1 MVVHTSGC
9 AWGAQREEG
18 NVEARGGAVRGSLA
32 KRESDMVVKYSPQ
45 PLKSKEGPITGV
57 LFYEG
62 SVHASI
68 RSLMSSLLFPRL
80 SFGLTIR
87 CPKRLALG
95 TQRAVA
101 ISPTGKAESAQRKR
115 GSLMGY
121 SAAGVGAPCL
131 AKDGGF
137 GL

>member
-1 MVVHTSGC
+1 
-9 AWGAQREEG
+9 
-18 NVEARGGAVRGSLA
+18 
-32 KRESDMVVKYSPQ
+32 
-45 PLKSKEGPITGV
+45 
-57 LFYEG
+57 
-62 SVHASI
+62 
-68 RSLMSSLLFPRL
+68 MSE
-80 SFGLTIR
+80 TA
-87 CPKRLALG
+87 ALG

-121 SAAGVGAPCL
+121 GAAGVGAPCL